1 MRGEEGE
8 LISRSWL
15 PSQVLGKRC
24 GTQRNVSSM
33 WDRLLDKVN
42 VNTES
47 TKMRDLLHAEKIGF
61 AWAACPRSPP

>member
-24 GTQRNVSSM
+24 GMQRNGSSM

-42 VNTES
+42 VNT
-47 TKMRDLLHAEKIGF
+47 
-61 AWAACPRSPP
+61 